1 MHPKLDEKKKK
12 LQWLAI
18 NGTKL
23 KEWDIVYLKAEKI
36 ERSMFFLLHFF
47 LKILSTIDLL
57 SANTTTQRSQSDA
70 LWLFGN

>member
-36 ERSMFFLLHFF
+36 ERSMFFFLHF
-47 LKILSTIDLL
+47 S
-57 SANTTTQRSQSDA
+57 
-70 LWLFGN
+70 